1 MFNIIDRNKWE
12 PVDGIILEENA
23 LEVVKSNRNMLVV
36 AGPGA
41 GKSELLAQRACYLL
55 QTNECKEPNRILA
68 LSFKKDAASNISER
82 VVKRCGEELGERF
95 DSMTFDA
102 FSRALVDQFLN
113 AIPKEYRPK
122 RNYELITTDKE
133 MVEILKNNK
142 KINLIDDKKYFH
154 IVKKLTEYEL
164 SLIHI

>member
-68 LSFKKDAASNISER
+68 LSFKKDAA
-82 VVKRCGEELGERF
+82 
-95 DSMTFDA
+95 
-102 FSRALVDQFLN
+102 
-113 AIPKEYRPK
+113 
-122 RNYELITTDKE
+122 
-133 MVEILKNNK
+133 
-142 KINLIDDKKYFH
+142 
-154 IVKKLTEYEL
+154 
-164 SLIHI
+164 